1 MVEASSFTQTV
12 QDGPLIVAA
21 GIAVLVGL
29 LGFLSPCV
37 LPLVP
42 GYLSYVAGLSGT
54 VDEPAGSGSVAT
66 AVRTNVERRMVAG
79 SLLFVTG
86 FSVIFIAQG
95 VLFGSF
101 GSAIRDHK
109 LAIERV
115 FGVITIVLG
124 LVFMGFIPA
133 LQREVRFHRRP
144 PAGLV
149 GAPLLGVAF
158 GLAWGP
164 CLTPTLS
171 VVYSM
176 SYTTGSAG
184 RGALLM
190 AFYCLGLGVPFVLMA
205 LGFGWI
211 TGALGF
217 VRRHRAAISRIGGG
231 LLVVMGVL
239 LVTGAWDQFA
249 DWLRDEF
256 GGATGVGSG
265 L

>member
-1 MVEASSFTQTV
+1 
-12 QDGPLIVAA
+12 
-21 GIAVLVGL
+21 
-29 LGFLSPCV
+29 
-37 LPLVP
+37 
-42 GYLSYVAGLSGT
+42 
-54 VDEPAGSGSVAT
+54 
-66 AVRTNVERRMVAG
+66 
-79 SLLFVTG
+79 
-86 FSVIFIAQG
+86 
-95 VLFGSF
+95 
-101 GSAIRDHK
+101 
-109 LAIERV
+109 
-115 FGVITIVLG
+115 VLG

-176 SYTTGSAG
+176 SYTSGSAG

-190 AFYCLGLGVPFVLMA
+190 AFYCLGLGVPFLLMA

-211 TGALGF
+211 SGALGF

-249 DWLRDEF
+249 DWLRGEF